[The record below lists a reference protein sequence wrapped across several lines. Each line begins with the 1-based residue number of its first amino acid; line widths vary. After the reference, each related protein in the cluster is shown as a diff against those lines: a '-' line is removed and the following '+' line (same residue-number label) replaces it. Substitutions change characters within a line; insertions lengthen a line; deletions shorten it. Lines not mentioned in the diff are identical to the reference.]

1 MTMLLN
7 ALLQGM
13 VLAAAVH
20 LLLMQFPRL
29 NSATRYAVWY
39 ITLLA
44 VVALPLRPLVG
55 FFGIASPR
63 SVVQPESILQLGGP
77 ARVQTVL
84 SGAVAAH
91 SLEIIPMPAES
102 TFSAWRP
109 IQLAARPVRSVLIAV
124 WSGASVVL
132 FIRLAAGY
140 ASLRRLK
147 RRARAAPASLAA
159 RVQSLAVRALPNR
172 RAALL
177 VSADVAAPMVL
188 GLFEPTILI
197 PASLVG
203 KIGWGDFDH
212 IALHELAHLRRY
224 DDWMNLAQ
232 KVLEALLP
240 IQPALF
246 WIGRQINLARE
257 AACDDCVIAA
267 TGSPKPYA
275 ESLTRIAELACGARA
290 GLLASGAMGNPSQL
304 YRRVQHLLDRRGN
317 VVPGVRVAP
326 MAIAA
331 GVIAVLL
338 WMTLYAPQVVAL
350 AEPAPDAPAL
360 ADVPAEPGTL
370 RQSFTVAPGS
380 KFAVDVDMGHVQVDA
395 WDKDTIQIIVK
406 QRGPGLAEFLKHHSI
421 SMTQQGQQVR
431 VKATG
436 DSWLSSHDP
445 KVQIDYELSIPAK
458 LDGSIKDGAGNIDV
472 ASTAGTIEAS
482 TGVGNIGLSGISGPM
497 SGRTGVGNIDAS
509 DCREMLE
516 ERTGEGNIDIQAFA
530 GHAIEA
536 KTGMGNISA
545 DLSNQIKTD
554 STLDSGMGNISV
566 TLKAT
571 MAVNLEANSGA
582 GRVESQFPMGA
593 LNGGGPHLNIKS
605 GMGDIEVKKER

>member
-7 ALLQGM
+7 ALLQG
-13 VLAAAVH
+13 VVFAAAVY
-20 LLLMQFPRL
+20 LLLIQFPRL
-29 NSATRYAVWY
+29 NAATRYAVWY
-39 ITLLA
+39 LTLLA
-44 VVALPLRPLVG
+44 VAALPLRPLVG
-55 FFGIASPR
+55 FFGIASPL
-63 SVVQPESILQLGGP
+63 SVVQSESILQRGRP
-77 ARVQTVL
+77 VRVQSVL
-84 SGAVAAH
+84 SGAVAAP
-91 SLEIIPMPAES
+91 SLEIIPLPAKS
-102 TFSAWRP
+102 TFGTWRP
-109 IQLAARPVRSVLIAV
+109 IQLAARPVRSVIIVLWSAASIA
-124 WSGASVVL
+124 L

-140 ASLRRLK
+140 ASLLRLK
-147 RRARAAPASLAA
+147 RRARAAPASLTA
-159 RVQSLAVRALPNR
+159 RVQSLAARALHKR

-267 TGSPKPYA
+267 TGSPKPYV

-290 GLLASGAMGNPSQL
+290 GLLASGAVGNPSQL

-317 VVPGVRVAP
+317 VMPRVRVAP
-326 MAIAA
+326 LSVSA

-350 AEPAPDAPAL
+350 AEPAPGTPAP
-360 ADVPAEPGTL
+360 ADVPSEPGTL
-370 RQSFTVAPGS
+370 MRSFTVAPGS
-380 KFAVDVDMGHVQVDA
+380 KFAVDVDLGHVQVDV
-395 WDKDTIQIIVK
+395 WDKDTVQIIVK
-406 QRGPGLAEFLKHHSI
+406 QRGPGLAEFLKHHFI
-421 SMTQQGQQVR
+421 SMTQEGQEVR

-445 KVQIDYELSIPAK
+445 KVQIDYELTIPAK
-458 LDGSIKDGAGNIDV
+458 LDGSIKDGAGNVDV
-472 ASTAGTIEAS
+472 ARTGGTIDAS
-482 TGVGNIGLSGISGPM
+482 TGAGNIGLTGLVGPV
-497 SGRTGVGNIDAS
+497 SGRSGAGNIDAS
-509 DCREMLE
+509 DCREILE
-516 ERTGEGNIDIQAFA
+516 AKTGDGNIDIQSFA
-530 GHAIEA
+530 GPAIEA
-536 KTGMGNISA
+536 KTGTGNISA
-545 DLSNQIKTD
+545 DLSNQIKSD
-554 STLDSGMGNISV
+554 SVLQSGMGNISV
-566 TLKAT
+566 TVKAT
-571 MAVNLEANSGA
+571 MAVNLEANSGS
-582 GRVESQFPMGA
+582 GRVESQLPMGA
-593 LNGGGPHLNIKS
+593 LNGGGPHLSIKS
-605 GMGDIEVKKER
+605 GMGDIEVKKE